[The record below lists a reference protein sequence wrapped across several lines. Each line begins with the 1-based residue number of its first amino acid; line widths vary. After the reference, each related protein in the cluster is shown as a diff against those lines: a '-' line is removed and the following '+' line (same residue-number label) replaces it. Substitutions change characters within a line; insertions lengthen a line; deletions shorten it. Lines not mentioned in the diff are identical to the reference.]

1 MSNSRSKQVDLI
13 AQQFAGAS
21 DGVSRMFGRGAANLP
36 KMVEAAV
43 AELLPNPH
51 QPRRTID
58 PQGINEL
65 AASIE
70 RHGLIQPIVI
80 RRRTEDDR
88 YELVA
93 GERRWRAFQHL
104 GRETIPALLATGD
117 AEELALIENLQR
129 EDLHP
134 LDEAVALERLK
145 NRHGYTH
152 ETLAKSVGRSRTV
165 VTEMLQLN
173 TLPENLREEARRHA
187 VTRNALLQMVRI
199 TDPRKR
205 AAAWEALKQGASI
218 RQIRA
223 QRSKGGSGK
232 AGSSDGLVRIASK
245 LLRDIEASPDGARA
259 SLASDRGR
267 DVLSRLRAHLDT
279 LLQG

>member
-1 MSNSRSKQVDLI
+1 MSSSRRKQVDLI
-13 AQQFAGAS
+13 AQQFAGA
-21 DGVSRMFGRGAANLP
+21 GVGASRMFGGAAALP
-36 KMVEAAV
+36 KMVDAVV

-58 PQGINEL
+58 PVGISEL
-65 AASIE
+65 ASSIE
-70 RHGLIQPIVI
+70 QHGLIQPIVV
-80 RRRTEDDR
+80 RRRAEDDR

-93 GERRWRAFQHL
+93 GERRWRAFKHL
-104 GRETIPALLATGD
+104 GKATIPALLTTGD

-145 NRHGYTH
+145 DRHGYTH

-165 VTEMLQLN
+165 VTETLQLN
-173 TLPENLREEARRHA
+173 TLPESLREEARRYP
-187 VTRNALLQMVRI
+187 VTRNALVQMVRI
-199 TDPRKR
+199 ADPGQR
-205 AAAWEALKQGASI
+205 AAAWEALKQGASM

-223 QRSKGGSGK
+223 RRSESDGGK
-232 AGSSDGLVRIASK
+232 ASSGDRFVSGAERF
-245 LLRDIEASPDGARA
+245 LRDLEAPSDEVRA
-259 SLASDRGR
+259 SMASDRGR
-267 DVLSRLRAHLDT
+267 ELLLRLRARIEA